1 MCSGCKVLVEFG
13 FVNEIGYLCS
23 GEIDLVDNWFDM
35 LFGMICVCVCF
46 DNVDGILVL
55 GFYVCV
61 KVGGSVLYEVLFVD
75 DVVINID

>member
-1 MCSGCKVLVEFG
+1 
-13 FVNEIGYLCS
+13 
-23 GEIDLVDNWFDM
+23 M

-75 DVVINID
+75 DVVINIDQDKKFVFVVDQQGCVLYCEVQ